1 MKFSFLGSLV
11 LAAGIVGF
19 GVSEGTAQTLT
30 EVIVPQYMASG
41 TSSRLPVAY
50 RLTLSGLT
58 PSATYRYIQQM
69 VNPTEA
75 AEPGPTFTSGAGNP
89 MFVDAG
95 AGTFTY
101 TTSTGFVTAGQYGEF
116 VTDGSGSYT
125 GWFVVVNTGNARFD
139 GTVDVFLRLRLNDG
153 AGGTTAATTLT
164 ATSGTRPLVFGA
176 TAGLGTGVVSAGTP
190 TVSPLTAKNFVAL
203 YDNAA
208 GSGRPLYCVQV
219 EDDANG
225 GAALASTVAYY
236 TGIQATATAWAGIIP
251 NTLPTGLQRIE
262 ERGLTTGAIVAAY
275 ADADGVWPSTVNT
288 VNPAGG
294 TTALVIT
301 NPADYT
307 PAAVSDWVLMK

>member
-95 AGTFTY
+95 AGTVICK
-101 TTSTGFVTAGQYGEF
+101 TSTGFVTADQDGEF

-139 GTVDVFLRLRLNDG
+139 GT
-153 AGGTTAATTLT
+153 
-164 ATSGTRPLVFGA
+164 
-176 TAGLGTGVVSAGTP
+176 AGL
-190 TVSPLTAKNFVAL
+190 AL
-203 YDNAA
+203 
-208 GSGRPLYCVQV
+208 
-219 EDDANG
+219 
-225 GAALASTVAYY
+225 
-236 TGIQATATAWAGIIP
+236 
-251 NTLPTGLQRIE
+251 
-262 ERGLTTGAIVAAY
+262 
-275 ADADGVWPSTVNT
+275 
-288 VNPAGG
+288 
-294 TTALVIT
+294 
-301 NPADYT
+301 
-307 PAAVSDWVLMK
+307 